1 MAVEAELARAE
12 QIVADVVLLQDIA
25 AGRIDQEQVKQAAQ
39 VLLDHRRSELP
50 SLSIAVAAAL
60 LGVSRTTVEAWRQE
74 GVLTSSPA
82 KRRHEV
88 TIDSVVRI
96 LPLVHE
102 LQRLGEI
109 RQLRDYIWWSAQD
122 SADYADGRVAEAL
135 RQIHEGDV
143 AEEFVP
149 SVDDLRW
156 AQRKLRTRGKLDR
169 RDHSQQDSG

>member
-12 QIVADVVLLQDIA
+12 QVVADVVLLQDMA
-25 AGRIDQEQVKQAAQ
+25 AGRIDHEQVKQAAQ

-50 SLSIAVAAAL
+50 SLSVAVAAAL

-74 GVLTSSPA
+74 GVLIPSPGT
-82 KRRHEV
+82 RRHEV
-88 TIDSVVRI
+88 TIESVVRI

-122 SADYADGRVAEAL
+122 SADYVDGRVTEAL
-135 RQIHEGDV
+135 RQIRDGDV

-149 SVDDLRW
+149 SDDDLRW

-169 RDHSQQDSG
+169 RDHSQQDSS